1 MVINPLWKGSNPV
14 MSLSIRIV
22 SSPPYCGFPSF
33 SHQFPA
39 VVVTGLVEVVAVVI
53 AELVVEVA
61 VVAMTVVEVVTG
73 AVVEVVEVVHDASIR
88 DSIIRPVNANQVTPF
103 FIQTPSLFKNRGEF
117 NIFPRSGICSSKYFY
132 GAGGYPGI
140 KIHTRIFAAISIS
153 NIELMTRI
161 TSGLTLVN
169 IC

>member
-14 MSLSIRIV
+14 ISLSIRIV

-103 FIQTPSLFKNRGEF
+103 FIQTPSIFKNRGDF
-117 NIFPRSGICSSKYFY
+117 NIFPRSG
-132 GAGGYPGI
+132 YPFLELFLRCRRLSWTE
-140 KIHTRIFAAISIS
+140 IHAQVFTAISIS
-153 NIELMTRI
+153 NMVI
-161 TSGLTLVN
+161 
-169 IC
+169 